1 MSFSIIN
8 KTICFNSSVEN
19 LEDFEVLQNNTKS
32 RFEIKILTTI
42 YDGKARNAII
52 KYELKLNH
60 EGNDDGKDEADDE
73 LVIDEDEVFDNKAPG
88 LIDDGGDDSFLDF
101 VNFDDSDYEY
111 EYENEEEP
119 AAQDIK
125 NAK

>member
-1 MSFSIIN
+1 MG
-8 KTICFNSSVEN
+8 KHEMTSSNMNCNCTMKEM
-19 LEDFEVLQNNTKS
+19 TKA
-32 RFEIKILTTI
+32 KMMLT
-42 YDGKARNAII
+42 KN
-52 KYELKLNH
+52 
-60 EGNDDGKDEADDE
+60 
-73 LVIDEDEVFDNKAPG
+73 FDNKAPD

-111 EYENEEEP
+111 ENEEEL

>member
-1 MSFSIIN
+1 M
-8 KTICFNSSVEN
+8 
-19 LEDFEVLQNNTKS
+19 
-32 RFEIKILTTI
+32 

-111 EYENEEEP
+111 ENEEELHFLTKGKGFGKILREC
-119 AAQDIK
+119 AGNMK
-125 NAK
+125 LG